1 MTFQAISR
9 AQNLH
14 TPRYM
19 AGKQFHNDHGDQEYS
34 FFDTKAEAEKYK
46 TDYLNDPKNKVGG
59 ARNIPR
65 DIPEGFVTGEEMLI
79 LMLVLILNLILN
91 LI

>member
-19 AGKQFHNDHGDQEYS
+19 AGKQFHNGHGGQEYR
-34 FFDTKAEAEKYK
+34 FFWVFWTWKFTKFW
-46 TDYLNDPKNKVGG
+46 GG
-59 ARNIPR
+59 APSKGTSILIPIDPFKSTMAESR
-65 DIPEGFVTGEEMLI
+65 SALDRQGARVGRIPLAER
-79 LMLVLILNLILN
+79 
-91 LI
+91 

>member
-19 AGKQFHNDHGDQEYS
+19 AGKQFHNGHGVKSIDCS
-34 FFDTKAEAEKYK
+34 GFFGPEKIEK
-46 TDYLNDPKNKVGG
+46 IGG
-59 ARNIPR
+59 APLQGI
-65 DIPEGFVTGEEMLI
+65 
-79 LMLVLILNLILN
+79 LVLPRVESKSRPYQTPLSRAL
-91 LI
+91 